1 MYHYAYL
8 HGFASGSLSSK
19 GQLFKALFAE
29 HGVTMHTPDLNAPDF
44 GRLTVTGAL
53 EAVDALVASQPD
65 GKWRFVGSSM
75 GGWLASLWAARN
87 PEQVDSMCL
96 LCPGFNLLERWPEMI
111 GAQAFDEWERTG
123 AMEYPDGAGVMTPLH
138 WEFIEDARTHDQEPA
153 PTCPILLVHGSED
166 ETVPVESSRR
176 WGQEHSE
183 GVRYIEYVDDHRLS
197 GSAEEIGLRLL
208 EFFEIV

>member
-29 HGVTMHTPDLNAPDF
+29 HGVTMHTPDLNVPDF

-111 GAQAFDEWERTG
+111 GAQAVDEWERQCGETG
-123 AMEYPDGAGVMTPLH
+123 RRAPSPVRG
-138 WEFIEDARTHDQEPA
+138 WPA
-153 PTCPILLVHGSED
+153 DL
-166 ETVPVESSRR
+166 R
-176 WGQEHSE
+176 
-183 GVRYIEYVDDHRLS
+183 
-197 GSAEEIGLRLL
+197 IGLPGAWAFGKFVL
-208 EFFEIV
+208 VADS